1 MEHVLFHQMSQLE
14 EVHWWFVSRRAIL
27 DAVIKQLP
35 LSDQAAILEAGCG
48 TGGNLAMLSAHGTV
62 SAMEYDS
69 VAREMSI
76 SRGIGMVAAGSLPDA
91 IPFEPRK
98 FEMIALFDVLEH
110 LDEDVASLQALRH
123 RLKSDGWLILTV
135 PANPWMWS
143 HHDEIHHHRRRYT
156 LRHLRRVVKNAG
168 YEITYVSYF
177 NFLLFPLIATIRLLQ
192 KMTGKHQ
199 DDGDL
204 TLPSK
209 LANKTLTS
217 VFSFEKHIM
226 ANQISIPFGV
236 SLVLTARPTFSCLEE
251 TV

>member
-14 EVHWWFVSRRAIL
+14 AVHWWFVGRRAIL
-27 DAVIKQLP
+27 DASIRRFSLP
-35 LSDQAAILEAGCG
+35 DRAAILEAGCG
-48 TGGNLAMLSAHGTV
+48 TGGNLAMLSAHGKV

-69 VAREMSI
+69 VAREMSV
-76 SRGIGMVAAGSLPDA
+76 SRGIGSVAAGSLPDA
-91 IPFEPRK
+91 IPFEPQQ

-110 LDEDVASLQALRH
+110 LDEDVESLKALQK
-123 RLKSDGWLILTV
+123 RLTPDGRLILTV

-156 LRHLRRVVKNAG
+156 LQHLRRVVKSAG
-168 YEITYVSYF
+168 YEITYASYF

-204 TLPSK
+204 TLPSQ
-209 LANKTLTS
+209 LVNKTLTS
-217 VFSFEKHIM
+217 IFSFEKHII
-226 ANQISIPFGV
+226 ANQIAIPFGV
-236 SLVLTARPTFSCLEE
+236 SLVLTARPLML
-251 TV
+251 